1 MATLEELQKGLDERS
16 INPNKLTRKQR
27 RIIDELIDRGD
38 LKGPKMGELAM
49 QRDLVTNRLARD
61 DEFRKDPIAASGKP
75 GQATYELVGD
85 LTEVLL
91 LMFIIDNKF
100 LARQNQEIFG
110 KEAQDH
116 YYKRHL

>member
-85 LTEVLL
+85 LTGSIAPYVA
-91 LMFIIDNKF
+91 N
-100 LARQNQEIFG
+100 RQQIFG
-110 KEAQDH
+110 AAKSGNLWI
-116 YYKRHL
+116 RGPGPLI